1 MSLFNF
7 FLPRLIEL
15 TIVLIII
22 LVARYY
28 IDKLGNKSS
37 LHRLEV
43 GLAVAFI
50 GLAALLLNADLSV
63 PLTGALNNFMEIAKT
78 TEVDNNEK
86 ILEIMKQQML
96 QITKVTYALRTLISS
111 MLMWCVALAYIT
123 RYAVRD

>member
-1 MSLFNF
+1 MSLFYF

-86 ILEIMKQQML
+86 ILQIMKQQML
-96 QITKVTYALRTLISS
+96 QITKVTHALQTLISS

>member
-15 TIVLIII
+15 AIVLTTVFI
-22 LVARYY
+22 ARHF
-28 IDKLGNKSS
+28 INRLGNKSS

-50 GLAALLLNADLSV
+50 GLAALMLNADLSV

-78 TEVDNNEK
+78 TEVDNGEK
-86 ILEIMKQQML
+86 ILEILKQQML
-96 QITKVTYALRTLISS
+96 QITKVTNALRTLTSS
-111 MLMWCVALAYIT
+111 MMMWCVALAYIT

>member
-1 MSLFNF
+1 MSLFYF

-86 ILEIMKQQML
+86 ILQIMKQQML
-96 QITKVTYALRTLISS
+96 QITKVTYALQTLISS

>member
-1 MSLFNF
+1 MTLFNF

-15 TIVLIII
+15 TIVLITI
-22 LVARYY
+22 LIARYY
-28 IDKLGNKSS
+28 INRLGDKSS

-78 TEVDNNEK
+78 T
-86 ILEIMKQQML
+86 
-96 QITKVTYALRTLISS
+96 
-111 MLMWCVALAYIT
+111 
-123 RYAVRD
+123 

>member
-1 MSLFNF
+1 MSLFYF

-86 ILEIMKQQML
+86 ILEILKQQML